1 MTDSGLIQT
10 AGQTSC
16 DFIFIAFRSA
26 LYLYRRRGGIYRD
39 DVSDGP
45 VAGEWDMQCVKWV
58 WYKVNICCQ
67 TTSMGSVSTAEDD
80 AYM

>member
-16 DFIFIAFRSA
+16 DFISVARWSAFY
-26 LYLYRRRGGIYRD
+26 LYLRRGRIYRD

-45 VAGEWDMQCVKWV
+45 AAGEWDMQCVK
-58 WYKVNICCQ
+58 
-67 TTSMGSVSTAEDD
+67 
-80 AYM
+80 